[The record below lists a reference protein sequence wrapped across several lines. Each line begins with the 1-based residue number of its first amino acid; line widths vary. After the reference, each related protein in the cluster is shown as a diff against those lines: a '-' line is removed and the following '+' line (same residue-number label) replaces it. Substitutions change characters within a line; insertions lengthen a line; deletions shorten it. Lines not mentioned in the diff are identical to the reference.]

1 MQTYVPSPISRH
13 HPVSLLQS
21 AKPTSMHY
29 LFKTYTGM
37 QSKKLTSQDS
47 NKPCTVI
54 GEASCFVNEIPTV
67 IGKEFPAISSVRILT
82 EKEIPP
88 EFLKILI

>member
-1 MQTYVPSPISRH
+1 
-13 HPVSLLQS
+13 
-21 AKPTSMHY
+21 
-29 LFKTYTGM
+29 M

-82 EKEIPP
+82 EKEMAP
-88 EFLKILI
+88 EFLKTSDIISSANKSLIKI